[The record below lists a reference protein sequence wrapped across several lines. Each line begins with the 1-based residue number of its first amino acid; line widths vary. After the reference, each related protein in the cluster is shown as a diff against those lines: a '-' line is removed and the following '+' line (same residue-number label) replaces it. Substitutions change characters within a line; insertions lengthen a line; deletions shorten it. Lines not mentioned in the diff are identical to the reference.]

1 MAKQDE
7 ISSTERLLELIRTDS
22 EIELEDSGEP
32 SQKLSGRL
40 KSLVRRSISFKKNI
54 AVGVD
59 IGYDDLKLIKVQ
71 RVSDRGYEMLKYARI
86 PFDPEI
92 PRENPEF
99 HQFLRPTLAEF
110 CGPNRSA
117 DIWCTISSAR
127 VETRYFRI
135 PKVAARQIPNAIY
148 WTYQREAAFD
158 EDEKVFDFE
167 TLGEVQEEQSVK
179 MDVLAYTVPLDE
191 VVALK
196 EMFAKAGFPLS
207 GISIVPFAFQTLLRT
222 RRVEASDPFVASLYI

>member
-1 MAKQDE
+1 M
-7 ISSTERLLELIRTDS
+7 
-22 EIELEDSGEP
+22 
-32 SQKLSGRL
+32 
-40 KSLVRRSISFKKNI
+40 KSLARTSISFKKNI

-59 IGYDDLKLIKVQ
+59 IGYDDLKLVKV
-71 RVSDRGYEMLKYARI
+71 RKVSDRNYEMLEYARV

-99 HQFLRPTLAEF
+99 HHFLRPTLAEF
-110 CGPNRSA
+110 CGANRNA

-127 VETRYFRI
+127 VETRHFRI

-167 TLGEVQEEQSVK
+167 ILGEVREEQSVK
-179 MDVLAYTVPLDE
+179 MDVLAYTVPRGE
-191 VVALK
+191 VTALK
-196 EMFAKAGFPLS
+196 GMFTKAGFPLS

-222 RRVEASDPFVASLYI
+222 RRVEASDQFVASLYIESRATAREFRWSNLPKRISAGSGR